1 MRVSLRNKLFVVCSS
16 TTVFVGLAM
25 IFVVV
30 AGGSLKRA
38 AFVVPTIGFATSI
51 FEEFYVQGNQG
62 GWLRAMH
69 PAKSIFVYSFLI
81 VVFAIAA
88 MMGARMLLGP
98 ANSAL
103 VPVEIFNIKSPFFIV
118 LPAMISVSVAA
129 IMLLRIVG

>member
-1 MRVSLRNKLFVVCSS
+1 
-16 TTVFVGLAM
+16 M
-25 IFVVV
+25 IFVLVV
-30 AGGSLKRA
+30 GGSLKRA

-81 VVFAIAA
+81 IVFAIAV
-88 MMGARMLLGP
+88 MMGARILLDP
-98 ANSAL
+98 ANGAL

-118 LPAMISVSVAA
+118 LPAMIFVSAAA

>member
-1 MRVSLRNKLFVVCSS
+1 
-16 TTVFVGLAM
+16 
-25 IFVVV
+25 
-30 AGGSLKRA
+30 
-38 AFVVPTIGFATSI
+38 
-51 FEEFYVQGNQG
+51 
-62 GWLRAMH
+62 MH

-81 VVFAIAA
+81 VVFAIAV
-88 MMGARMLLGP
+88 MMGARMLLGL